1 LERNIARLPGVTA
14 AKLNFGAAT
23 LKVWGSAAPETI
35 IAETRRDGVI
45 ALTPGDSPAA
55 PAPNRALVWGIVA
68 GLLLSGGWLVSLT
81 GGSSSLA
88 IALFLTAIVTGGH
101 ATFRKALTSLVRLD
115 FNMNVLMAVA
125 VTGAVLIGEYA
136 EGAVVAFLFSVS
148 EALQAYTADR
158 ARRSIRSLMEMAPGR
173 ATIQRE
179 NQELELPVEEIRVGD
194 VLLVRPGERIAMDG
208 TVSRGSSTVNQAPI
222 TGESLPA
229 AKYPGQPV
237 FAGTINL
244 HGALEVTVT
253 RLVQDTTLARII
265 AMVEEAQARKAPAQA
280 FVDRFAAVYT
290 PVVIAL
296 AGMITVL
303 PPLVAGL
310 PWEPWIYRGLTL
322 LVVACPCALVIS
334 TPVAI
339 VSAIGNAAR
348 HGVLVKGGSYLE
360 ALAGLKVIAFD
371 KTGTL
376 TAGKPA
382 VTDIIPAPH
391 ISTEYLLGLAAGLEK
406 LSEHPLAAAVI
417 WEARRLGVEPLTGD
431 GNFEA
436 LAGQGARGRVN
447 GHQLLLGSPTLF
459 EAEGYELGAWSAELT
474 SLASQG
480 KTVILV
486 GEAGADGPQVL
497 GLIAAADTPRPEAAK
512 TIHKLRETSIRHT
525 VMLTGDHP
533 GAAWAIAA
541 GILVDDVRAG
551 LLPGDKLNQ
560 IHQIRKAYGPVA
572 MVGDGIN
579 DAPALAAADVG
590 IAMGGAGTD
599 AALET
604 ADLVLMSD
612 DLSKLPFAVNL
623 SRQTLRVIKQNIAL
637 ALGLKLLAVALVFP
651 GLLTLW
657 LAILADMGASLL
669 VTLNGMRLIG
679 ISPDQQKS
687 CSSQHDQA
695 NQCTALN

>member
-1 LERNIARLPGVTA
+1 M
-14 AKLNFGAAT
+14 
-23 LKVWGSAAPETI
+23 
-35 IAETRRDGVI
+35 
-45 ALTPGDSPAA
+45 
-55 PAPNRALVWGIVA
+55 A
-68 GLLLSGGWLVSLT
+68 GLLLAGGWLAKLG
-81 GGSSSLA
+81 GGSSSLST
-88 IALFLTAIVTGGH
+88 ALFLMAIVTGGH
-101 ATFRKALTSLVRLD
+101 ATFRKAFTSLVRLD

-173 ATIQRE
+173 ATVRRE
-179 NQELELPVEEIRVGD
+179 NREMELPVEDIKVGD
-194 VLLVRPGERIAMDG
+194 LLLVRPGERIAMDG
-208 TVSRGSSTVNQAPI
+208 AVSRGSSTVNQAPI

-229 AKYPGQPV
+229 PKYPGQPV
-237 FAGTINL
+237 FAGTINQ

-265 AMVEEAQARKAPAQA
+265 TMVEDAQARKAPAQA

-290 PVVIAL
+290 PVVIVL
-296 AGMITVL
+296 AGLITVL

-376 TAGKPA
+376 TAGKPT
-382 VTDIIPAPH
+382 VTDVIPAQH
-391 ISTEYLLGLAAGLEK
+391 INQEYLLGLAAGLEK
-406 LSEHPLAAAVI
+406 LSEHPLAAAI
-417 WEARRLGVEPLTGD
+417 IREAMRLRVEPLAGD
-431 GNFEA
+431 GDFEA

-447 GHQLLLGSPTLF
+447 GRQLLLGSPALL
-459 EAEGYELGAWSAELT
+459 EAEGYDLVAWTVELT
-474 SLASQG
+474 SLTNQG

-497 GLIAAADTPRPEAAK
+497 GLIAAADTPRFEAAE
-512 TIHKLRETSIRHT
+512 TIKKLRETGIRHT

-533 GAAWAIAA
+533 GAARAIAA
-541 GILVDDVRAG
+541 GILIDDIRAG
-551 LLPGDKLNQ
+551 LLPGDKVTE
-560 IHQIRKAYGPVA
+560 IHKVRLAYGPVA

-590 IAMGGAGTD
+590 MAMGGAGTD

-612 DLSKLPFAVNL
+612 DLSRPTV
-623 SRQTLRVIKQNIAL
+623 RVIKQNIAL

-679 ISPDQQKS
+679 VSPRKQPSLACESKHNQTCQ
-687 CSSQHDQA
+687 CSHLS
-695 NQCTALN
+695 

>member
-1 LERNIARLPGVTA
+1 MV
-14 AKLNFGAAT
+14 
-23 LKVWGSAAPETI
+23 
-35 IAETRRDGVI
+35 
-45 ALTPGDSPAA
+45 
-55 PAPNRALVWGIVA
+55 
-68 GLLLSGGWLVSLT
+68 
-81 GGSSSLA
+81 
-88 IALFLTAIVTGGH
+88 LFLTAIVTGGH
-101 ATFRKALTSLVRLD
+101 ATFRKALSSLVRLD

-148 EALQAYTADR
+148 EAMQAYTADR

-173 ATIQRE
+173 ATVRRE
-179 NQELELPVEEIRVGD
+179 NLEIELPVEEIRVGD
-194 VLLVRPGERIAMDG
+194 QLLVRPGERIAMDG
-208 TVSRGSSTVNQAPI
+208 TVSQGSSTVNQAPI
-222 TGESLPA
+222 TGESMPA
-229 AKYPGQPV
+229 TKYPGEPV
-237 FAGTINL
+237 FAGTINQ
-244 HGALEVTVT
+244 HGALEITVT

-265 AMVEEAQARKAPAQA
+265 NMVEEAQARKAPAQA

-290 PVVIAL
+290 PVVIVL
-296 AGMITVL
+296 AGLITVL

-382 VTDIIPAPH
+382 VTDVIPAPH
-391 ISTEYLLGLAAGLEK
+391 INPEYLLGLAAGLEK

-417 WEARRLGVEPLTGD
+417 WEARRLGVEPLTVDGD
-431 GNFEA
+431 FEA

-447 GHQLLLGSPTLF
+447 GSQLVVGSPALL
-459 EAEGYELGAWSAELT
+459 EAEGYDLSAWTVELT
-474 SLASQG
+474 NLANQG

-486 GEAGADGPQVL
+486 GEAGADGPQLL
-497 GLIAAADTPRPEAAK
+497 GLIAAADTPRPEAAE
-512 TIHKLRETSIRHT
+512 TIKKLRETGIRHV

-533 GAAWAIAA
+533 GVARNIAA
-541 GILVDDVRAG
+541 SMLLDDVRAG
-551 LLPGDKLNQ
+551 LLPGDKVAEV
-560 IHQIRKAYGPVA
+560 HKVREAYGPVA

-579 DAPALAAADVG
+579 DAPALAAANVG
-590 IAMGGAGTD
+590 MTLGGAGTD

-612 DLSKLPFAVNL
+612 DLSRLPFAVNL

-669 VTLNGMRLIG
+669 VTLNGMRLVG
-679 ISPDQQKS
+679 VSPDNQTGPACTSK
-687 CSSQHDQA
+687 HDQDC
-695 NQCTALN
+695 QCTALS